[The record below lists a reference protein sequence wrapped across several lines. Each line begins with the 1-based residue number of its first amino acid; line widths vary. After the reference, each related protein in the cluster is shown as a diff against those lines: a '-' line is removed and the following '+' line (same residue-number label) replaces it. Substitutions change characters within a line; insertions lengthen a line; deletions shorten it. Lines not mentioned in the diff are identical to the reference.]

1 LLPSSIPTS
10 SLQRTGQARH
20 AAAVGGVPSRRT
32 RAYHQPNP
40 QVPRYR
46 FAADAK
52 RWHARGCCRWS
63 EGGWEDDCQDATAAR
78 SRNDGRSRCAR
89 PGLVAPAMAALIA
102 DDETFPIYETPT
114 DARRWWIA
122 QTRRFPRGFSRL
134 GCGSTIVASAMAYLR
149 RMDFGASPLACASNV
164 GRAQRSAASPILI
177 YR

>member
-1 LLPSSIPTS
+1 VCRAAEHGLTISRILRFPDIVSRPMPND
-10 SLQRTGQARH
+10 GMPED
-20 AAAVGGVPSRRT
+20 AAAGAKEDGRT
-32 RAYHQPNP
+32 IAKM
-40 QVPRYR
+40 PR
-46 FAADAK
+46 
-52 RWHARGCCRWS
+52 
-63 EGGWEDDCQDATAAR
+63 AAR

-89 PGLVAPAMAALIA
+89 PGLVAPAMTALIA

-149 RMDFGASPLACASNV
+149 PMDFGASPLACASNV

>member
-1 LLPSSIPTS
+1 MCRAAEHGLTISQILRFPDIVSRPMPND
-10 SLQRTGQARH
+10 GMPED
-20 AAAVGGVPSRRT
+20 AAAG
-32 RAYHQPNP
+32 
-40 QVPRYR
+40 
-46 FAADAK
+46 
-52 RWHARGCCRWS
+52 S